1 MKKIAYL
8 AIALALCACSGNK
21 TQMPAASNDFAVE
34 TVQATDATLT
44 TSYPATIKGVQDIEI
59 RPKIAGHITKVLVDE
74 GDFVRAG
81 QPLFLIDR
89 VQYEAMVKSAQA
101 AINVVRTNIATQQL
115 TVNNKKQL
123 LDKQIISK
131 YDYDVANNQLQTL
144 KAQLAQCEASLVE
157 AKNNLRYCTITSPAD
172 GVIGAIPYRVGSL
185 VNSSMAEPLTTV
197 SNISKVYAYFSMTEK
212 QMLAFTKGNG
222 GIKNAMDSMPAVML
236 VMADGTQYDKSGA
249 ITAISGVID
258 PATGSVQVRA
268 TFDNAERI
276 LRSGGTGSVLMPT
289 RAAGA
294 ILVPQKATFE
304 IQDKKFTYVVGSDNV
319 IKSREIQVLPQ
330 NDGTN
335 YVVTGGLRPGE
346 RIVVDGVNQLKDG
359 QKINPISKAQLEK
372 NKAKAKADLKAGKLP
387 NEE

>member
-222 GIKNAMDSMPAVML
+222 GIKSAMDSMPAVML
-236 VMADGTQYDKSGA
+236 VMADGDRKS
-249 ITAISGVID
+249 
-258 PATGSVQVRA
+258 
-268 TFDNAERI
+268 
-276 LRSGGTGSVLMPT
+276 
-289 RAAGA
+289 
-294 ILVPQKATFE
+294 
-304 IQDKKFTYVVGSDNV
+304 VV
-319 IKSREIQVLPQ
+319 
-330 NDGTN
+330 
-335 YVVTGGLRPGE
+335 
-346 RIVVDGVNQLKDG
+346 
-359 QKINPISKAQLEK
+359 
-372 NKAKAKADLKAGKLP
+372 
-387 NEE
+387 

>member
-157 AKNNLRYCTITSPAD
+157 AKNNLRYCTITCRWCHWSHSLSRGKPCKLFYGRTVDNRVQYFQSVCLLQHDGEAD
-172 GVIGAIPYRVGSL
+172 AGFHEGQWRH
-185 VNSSMAEPLTTV
+185 
-197 SNISKVYAYFSMTEK
+197 K
-212 QMLAFTKGNG
+212 
-222 GIKNAMDSMPAVML
+222 
-236 VMADGTQYDKSGA
+236 
-249 ITAISGVID
+249 
-258 PATGSVQVRA
+258 
-268 TFDNAERI
+268 ERH
-276 LRSGGTGSVLMPT
+276 G
-289 RAAGA
+289 
-294 ILVPQKATFE
+294 
-304 IQDKKFTYVVGSDNV
+304 
-319 IKSREIQVLPQ
+319 
-330 NDGTN
+330 
-335 YVVTGGLRPGE
+335 
-346 RIVVDGVNQLKDG
+346 
-359 QKINPISKAQLEK
+359 
-372 NKAKAKADLKAGKLP
+372 
-387 NEE
+387 

>member
-131 YDYDVANNQLQTL
+131 YDYDVANNQLQTP
-144 KAQLAQCEASLVE
+144 KAQ
-157 AKNNLRYCTITSPAD
+157 
-172 GVIGAIPYRVGSL
+172 
-185 VNSSMAEPLTTV
+185 
-197 SNISKVYAYFSMTEK
+197 
-212 QMLAFTKGNG
+212 
-222 GIKNAMDSMPAVML
+222 
-236 VMADGTQYDKSGA
+236 
-249 ITAISGVID
+249 
-258 PATGSVQVRA
+258 
-268 TFDNAERI
+268 
-276 LRSGGTGSVLMPT
+276 
-289 RAAGA
+289 
-294 ILVPQKATFE
+294 
-304 IQDKKFTYVVGSDNV
+304 
-319 IKSREIQVLPQ
+319 
-330 NDGTN
+330 
-335 YVVTGGLRPGE
+335 
-346 RIVVDGVNQLKDG
+346 
-359 QKINPISKAQLEK
+359 
-372 NKAKAKADLKAGKLP
+372 
-387 NEE
+387 

>member
-8 AIALALCACSGNK
+8 AIAFALCACSGNK
-21 TQMPAASNDFAVE
+21 SQMPAASNDFAVE
-34 TVQATDATLT
+34 TVQATDANLS
-44 TSYPATIKGVQDIEI
+44 TSYPATIKGIQDIEI

-89 VQYEAMVKSAQA
+89 VQYEAMVKSAKA

-131 YDYDVANNQLQTL
+131 YDYEVAYNQLQTL
-144 KAQLAQCEASLVE
+144 KAQLAQSQASLVE
-157 AKNNLRYCTITSPAD
+157 AQNNLHYCTITSPAD
-172 GVIGAIPYRVGSL
+172 GVIGAIPFRVGSL

-212 QMLAFTKGNG
+212 QMLEFTKGNG
-222 GIKNAMDSMPAVML
+222 GIKEAMNSMPSVSL
-236 VMADGTQYDKSGA
+236 VLADGTQYDQPGK

-258 PATGSVQVRA
+258 QSTGSVQIRA
-268 TFDNAERI
+268 TFSNAGRI
-276 LRSGGTGSVLMPT
+276 LRSGGTGSILIPT
-289 RAAGA
+289 HASNA
-294 ILVPQKATFE
+294 ILVPQSATFE
-304 IQDKKFTYVVGSDNV
+304 IQDKKFAYVVGGDNV

-335 YVVTGGLRPGE
+335 YVVTSGLRSGE
-346 RIVVDGVNQLKDG
+346 RIVIAGVSQLKDG

-387 NEE
+387 NED